1 MDYQTEQLSFNP
13 ASATIMHLDINSC
26 FATIEQQAN
35 PFLRGKPVVVAAY
48 PTASGCILASSIE
61 AKKLGVKTGMRVKE
75 GWALCPNLVVLDS
88 DPDKYR
94 QVHLGLKKLLSDY
107 TDQLIPK
114 SIDEFVLN
122 LEGYPAFRQGY
133 TGLAKEIK
141 SRIKE
146 EIGEWITVSI
156 GFGPNRFLA
165 KTASNLKKSGGLELI
180 DKENFQEVYERLSL
194 TDLHGIDRRN
204 AFRLNSAGIFTV
216 PEFVGAQWPQLKA
229 AFQSIGGYYW
239 YLRLRGW
246 EIDSAP
252 TIRKSFGNSYALPS
266 PLVTEVELAPTLL
279 KLTAKM
285 AARLRR
291 GGYRARGVHLA
302 IGYKDGT
309 FWGQAQTTKQ
319 ELFASLDFYR
329 YIRRLLE
336 ICPYRKPVRQLA
348 VSCFDLVLAGP
359 TQLLLFENLAKTGR
373 LVRAVDRLNRIWGEY
388 TIMPARVSLAAN
400 AVKDRI
406 GFGNVR
412 ELNER

>member
-1 MDYQTEQLSFNP
+1 MDYQTKLSFNP
-13 ASATIMHLDINSC
+13 APATIMHLDINSC

-35 PFLRGKPVVVAAY
+35 PLLRGKPVVVAAY
-48 PTASGCILASSIE
+48 PTASGCILASSVE
-61 AKKLGVKTGMRVKE
+61 AKKLGVKTGMRVRE
-75 GWALCPNLVVLDS
+75 AWALCPSLVVLDS

-94 QVHLGLKKLLSDY
+94 QVHLELKKLLGNY
-107 TDQLIPK
+107 TDRLVPK
-114 SIDEFVLN
+114 SIDEFILS
-122 LEGYPAFRQGY
+122 LEGYPSFGQGY
-133 TGLAKEIK
+133 VGLAKEIK
-141 SRIKE
+141 GRIKE
-146 EIGEWITVSI
+146 EVGDWITVSI

-165 KTASNLKKSGGLELI
+165 KTASNLKKPDGLELI
-180 DKENFQEVYERLSL
+180 DKENFHEVYERLSL
-194 TDLHGIDRRN
+194 TDLYGIDKRN
-204 AFRLNSAGIFTV
+204 AFRLNSVGIFTV
-216 PEFVGAQWPQLKA
+216 PEFVGARWPQLKA

-252 TIRKSFGNSYALPS
+252 IIRKSFGNSYTLPK
-266 PLVTEVELAPTLL
+266 PLTTEPELTPTLL

-291 GGYRARGVHLA
+291 GGYRARGVQLV

-309 FWGQAQTTKQ
+309 SWGQAHTTKQ

-359 TQLLLFENLAKTGR
+359 TQLLLFENLTKTSR

-388 TIMPARVSLAAN
+388 TIMPARVGLAAN